1 MHVGRDEGMEAEKV
15 WESWLREPHNSPRTP
30 PEWIPVPQGGSVLNN
45 QTLSCELHQ
54 SFPNI
59 SPDSLF
65 MLSEVLKEKKK
76 RILPLNVCIY
86 LGQDDLALIQL
97 L

>member
-1 MHVGRDEGMEAEKV
+1 M
-15 WESWLREPHNSPRTP
+15 WESWLCELHNLPRTL
-30 PEWIPVPQGGSVLNN
+30 PEWILVPQGGSTLNN
-45 QTLSCELHQ
+45 QTLSCELHK

-76 RILPLNVCIY
+76 KRILSLNVCIY